1 MRPAA
6 PARSATSVPS
16 RHDQGRDRKR
26 NQRRERPGRVIE
38 RLAENLSFVMGQLRL
53 LDVLDMFLVWV
64 VVYRVLILV
73 RHTGT
78 VQMLSG
84 LGILAIAYL
93 TSIWLELFTFNWI
106 LEKFFNNLFLIV
118 VILFQGEIRRALAH
132 IGSNPF
138 FTGASHVQETHIV
151 EELSKGAI
159 ALAQRGYGALIVIE
173 KEINL
178 EYFIELGTELDSSVS
193 AEILNSIFLP
203 QGPLHDGAVIVR
215 GGRIWAAGCFLPL
228 SKNPD
233 LDKNLGT
240 RHRAAIGLTEETD
253 ALVIVV
259 SEESNSVGLVDG
271 GQLVGDV
278 DHAALRRGLY
288 ESYGL
293 KYRAQP

>member
-1 MRPAA
+1 ML
-6 PARSATSVPS
+6 
-16 RHDQGRDRKR
+16 G
-26 NQRRERPGRVIE
+26 NII
-38 RLAENLSFVMGQLRL
+38 ENLNFIVTQLRAR
-53 LDVLDMFLVWV
+53 DIIDMLLVWI
-64 VVYRVLILV
+64 VVYRVLILI

-93 TSIWLELFTFNWI
+93 MSIWFELFTFNWI

-138 FTGASHVQETHIV
+138 FTGASHVQETHII
-151 EELSKGAI
+151 EELAKGAVQ
-159 ALAQRGYGALIVIE
+159 LAQKGVGALIVIE

-178 EYFIELGTELDSSVS
+178 EYFIELGTEIDSTISS
-193 AEILNSIFLP
+193 ELLNSVFLSAS
-203 QGPLHDGAVIVR
+203 PLHDGAVIIR
-215 GGRIWAAGCFLPL
+215 GGRVWAAGCFLPL
-228 SKNPD
+228 SKNPA
-233 LDKNLGT
+233 LDKMLGT

-259 SEESNSVGLVDG
+259 SEENNSVGIVEG
-271 GQLVGDV
+271 GQMIADV
-278 DHAALRRGLY
+278 DHATLRRGLY

-293 KYRAQP
+293 KYRAQA

>member
-1 MRPAA
+1 M
-6 PARSATSVPS
+6 S
-16 RHDQGRDRKR
+16 
-26 NQRRERPGRVIE
+26 
-38 RLAENLSFVMGQLRL
+38 QLRFRDL
-53 LDVLDMFLVWV
+53 VDMFLVWL
-64 VVYRVLILV
+64 VVYRVLILI

-93 TSIWLELFTFNWI
+93 MSIWFELFTFNWI

-151 EELSKGAI
+151 EETAKGAVQ
-159 ALAQRGYGALIVIE
+159 LAQKGMGGLIVIE

-178 EYFIELGTELDSSVS
+178 EYFVELGTEVDSVVS
-193 AEILNSIFLP
+193 AELLNAIFHP
-203 QGPLHDGAVIVR
+203 TSPLHDGAVVIR
-215 GGRIWAAGCFLPL
+215 GGRIFAAGCFLPL
-228 SKNPD
+228 SKNPA

-259 SEESNSVGLVDG
+259 SEENNSVGIVEG
-271 GQLVGDV
+271 GQMNADV
-278 DHAALRRGLY
+278 DHATLRQGLY

-293 KYRAQP
+293 KYRALS

>member
-1 MRPAA
+1 VLDNILLNIKFILSNLR
-6 PARSATSVPS
+6 AR
-16 RHDQGRDRKR
+16 D
-26 NQRRERPGRVIE
+26 
-38 RLAENLSFVMGQLRL
+38 L
-53 LDVLDMFLVWV
+53 LDMVLVWL

-93 TSIWLELFTFNWI
+93 LSIWGELYTFNWI

-151 EELSKGAI
+151 EEMAKGAI
-159 ALAQRGYGALIVIE
+159 QLAQRRLGALIVIE
-173 KEINL
+173 REINL
-178 EYFIELGTELDSSVS
+178 EYFIEIGTELDSAVS
-193 AEILNSIFLP
+193 AELLTSLFH
-203 QGPLHDGAVIVR
+203 QTAPLHDGAVVVR
-215 GGRIWAAGCFLPL
+215 AGRLWAAGCFLPL
-228 SKNPD
+228 SKNPA

-259 SEESNSVGLVDG
+259 SEEQNAVGIVES
-271 GQLVGDV
+271 GQLMADV
-278 DHAALRRGLY
+278 DHATLRRTLY

-293 KYRAQP
+293 KYRPQP